1 MAMPIKIEV
10 EKAVT
15 RNLERYP
22 DDLQPWGAH
31 ASGITLATD
40 GTVLVS
46 WYGGTCRSVHEDT
59 GAVRGDPVG
68 ASRVYLARLL
78 PGQDTF
84 SDPVVLGGNGML
96 RHMDANLFTDSRGT
110 IHSIYVKRPPDD
122 DRIWTRRAIDPAGA
136 EWGEEAI
143 VSAGISGR
151 VMNPPIEI
159 DGRLF
164 LPVSSFDKKSNGPW
178 RDAQLLVS
186 DDWGVSWLQLW
197 RFEARDLL
205 VSLRE
210 PSIVQW
216 HDKLLMF
223 FRVRVAQNFWE
234 IAPPEDP
241 RWRVFRS
248 VSSDGGQNWTEPLPV
263 DLPNFDCKVNV
274 IRLADGRLV
283 IAYND
288 SPLRY
293 PLKLACS
300 DNGGTTWS
308 PIGDI
313 DAGPGEMSYPT
324 MLQDGDGKIHIS
336 YTHQRRDIFYKVFS
350 LAATQ

>member
-1 MAMPIKIEV
+1 MPIKIEV

-31 ASGITLATD
+31 ASGLTIGGD

-46 WYGGTCRSVHEDT
+46 WYGGTCRGVHEET
-59 GAVRGDPVG
+59 GAVRGDPLG

-78 PGQDTF
+78 PGADVF
-84 SDPVVLGGNGML
+84 SDPVVLGGNGSL
-96 RHMDANLFTDSRGT
+96 RHMDANLFTDSKGT
-110 IHSIYVKRPPDD
+110 IHSIYVKRPPSEDW
-122 DRIWTRRAIDPAGA
+122 IWTRRALDSAGT
-136 EWGEEAI
+136 EWGEEAL
-143 VSAGISGR
+143 VSPGINGR
-151 VMNPPIEI
+151 VMNPPIEV
-159 DGRLF
+159 DGRLL
-164 LPVSSFDKKSNGPW
+164 LPVSSFDKKSGPW
-178 RDAQLLVS
+178 RDGQLLVS
-186 DDWGVSWLQLW
+186 ADGGVSWQQQW

-216 HDKLLMF
+216 QDKLLMF

-234 IAPPEDP
+234 AAPPEDP

-263 DLPNFDCKVNV
+263 GLPNFDCKVNV
-274 IRLADGRLV
+274 IQLDDGRLL

-288 SPLRY
+288 KPERW
-293 PLKLACS
+293 PLKLATS
-300 DNGGTTWS
+300 DDGGVNWA
-308 PIGDI
+308 PLGDI
-313 DAGPGEMSYPT
+313 DPGPGEMSYPT
-324 MLQDGDGKIHIS
+324 MLRAADGKIHIS
-336 YTHQRRDIFYKVFS
+336 YTHQRRDIFYKVFRVE
-350 LAATQ
+350 